1 MSTNAFFAEKGLRNL
16 AYLSF
21 RMPFIFFPGSINP
34 FKKTVKLD
42 YMDAVHFQRAIQNY
56 PCRCFEVLI
65 NLPTKDSRLDYEL
78 IQKVWWSGYDY
89 VTKNNSIIDLALE
102 MRLLTGSEC
111 PLAP

>member
-34 FKKTVKLD
+34 FKKPVKLD

-65 NLPTKDSRLDYEL
+65 NLPTKEDKLDY
-78 IQKVWWSGYDY
+78 
-89 VTKNNSIIDLALE
+89 
-102 MRLLTGSEC
+102 
-111 PLAP
+111 